1 LCLVFFFQHEI
12 LEQNLKHFNL
22 GTDPKE
28 KKKFE
33 NLKKQEA
40 QKKVFKNL
48 KDFSP
53 DEKEA

>member
-1 LCLVFFFQHEI
+1 

-28 KKKFE
+28 KKNFE

-40 QKKVFKNL
+40 QKKVFNNL